1 MSQRPCWLVIP
12 DNAHSTEDE
21 ISENRTSARRFV
33 RDIPQSCELYGEPEF
48 IVFRVF
54 LRAIYCLK
62 ISALPDGAV
71 GFACSAPIEGGG
83 LAEAPD

>member
-21 ISENRTSARRFV
+21 ISENRTSARWFV

-54 LRAIYCLK
+54 FRAIYCLK
-62 ISALPDGAV
+62 IRALPDGAV
-71 GFACSAPIEGGG
+71 GFSWLAPIEGGG

>member
-1 MSQRPCWLVIP
+1 
-12 DNAHSTEDE
+12 
-21 ISENRTSARRFV
+21 V
-33 RDIPQSCELYGEPEF
+33 RDIPQSCEFYGEPEF

-62 ISALPDGAV
+62 IRALPDGAV
-71 GFACSAPIEGGG
+71 GFACPAPIEGGG